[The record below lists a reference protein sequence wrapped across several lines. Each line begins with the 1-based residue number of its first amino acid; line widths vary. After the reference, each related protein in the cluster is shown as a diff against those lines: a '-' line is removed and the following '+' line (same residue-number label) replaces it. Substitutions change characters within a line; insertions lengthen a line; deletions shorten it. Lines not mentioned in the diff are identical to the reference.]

1 MNAHGLLTYWSGRDH
16 ACRSDKQKREG
27 SFTLLKMAEPEAVLV
42 LLCGQG
48 QQGLGRVIQ
57 GICAGMS
64 FWKMCW
70 QVGLLECLTECQ
82 HKVR

>member
-1 MNAHGLLTYWSGRDH
+1 MLMN
-16 ACRSDKQKREG
+16 
-27 SFTLLKMAEPEAVLV
+27 MAEPEALLV

-48 QQGLGRVIQ
+48 QQGLRRVTQ

-64 FWKMCW
+64 LWKMCW
-70 QVGLLECLTECQ
+70 QVGLLKYLIKCQ

>member
-1 MNAHGLLTYWSGRDH
+1 MLMN
-16 ACRSDKQKREG
+16 
-27 SFTLLKMAEPEAVLV
+27 MAEPEAVLV

-48 QQGLGRVIQ
+48 QQGLRRVTQ

-64 FWKMCW
+64 LWKMCW
-70 QVGLLECLTECQ
+70 QVGLLKYLIKCQ